1 MDPRVCLLGGL
12 DWEVD
17 FDEHLG
23 EVGYLLVEN
32 LVFSPVDDE
41 FPVDGEIF
49 DDLELILVVEVVVD
63 PLPVQ
68 HHVVLFMV
76 DQEEYG
82 RFALVG
88 HADGDVELA
97 GVLFAVDV
105 EFHVNPR
112 RLRGLRIHE
121 VVRLQEVLL
130 YFLKVYLLE
139 LGQYF
144 ESFGV
149 VEVEP

>member
-76 DQEEYG
+76 DQEEY
-82 RFALVG
+82 
-88 HADGDVELA
+88 
-97 GVLFAVDV
+97 
-105 EFHVNPR
+105 
-112 RLRGLRIHE
+112 
-121 VVRLQEVLL
+121 
-130 YFLKVYLLE
+130 
-139 LGQYF
+139 
-144 ESFGV
+144 
-149 VEVEP
+149 